1 MKGCFVFHVG
11 NGIGSVVTF
20 SKPQIAF
27 FKKPVIVFQHKKRVE
42 VVLNYLCE
50 NYDPRWKI
58 HIITHH
64 YICSQKKERSG
75 YVRHLARKRNWGIHH
90 CCFFSFSFMIYPL
103 ISSTFSCIFF
113 WTDFFHFAILWKVTQ
128 KIFFH
133 FRSHFCS
140 STYQKQNMNEPKI
153 N

>member
-103 ISSTFSCIFF
+103 ISSTFFLHFLLDWFF
-113 WTDFFHFAILWKVTQ
+113 SLCYFMESNAKNLLPLSEPLLLIYISKTEYEWTLI
-128 KIFFH
+128 
-133 FRSHFCS
+133 
-140 STYQKQNMNEPKI
+140 
-153 N
+153 

>member
-64 YICSQKKERSG
+64 YICSQKKEKSG
-75 YVRHLARKRNWGIHH
+75 FVRHLARKKNWGIHH
-90 CCFFSFSFMIYPL
+90 CWFSSFSFLIYPL
-103 ISSTFSCIFF
+103 ISSTFFLHFF
-113 WTDFFHFAILWKVTQ
+113 WTDFFHFAILWKVT
-128 KIFFH
+128 KNLLPL
-133 FRSHFCS
+133 
-140 STYQKQNMNEPKI
+140 TEPLLHMIYISKTEYEWTI
-153 N
+153 I